1 MAAVAPPLQ
10 LQQYVA
16 APHPGQPPQL
26 LGAGQYSVYL
36 YSELPNNRS
45 VAIKRINL
53 MIHDAKRAA
62 ALDVELQ
69 RE

>member
-16 APHPGQPPQL
+16 AHKGQAPQL

-36 YSELPNNRS
+36 YTDLPNNRL

-53 MIHDAKRAA
+53 VVPNAARAV